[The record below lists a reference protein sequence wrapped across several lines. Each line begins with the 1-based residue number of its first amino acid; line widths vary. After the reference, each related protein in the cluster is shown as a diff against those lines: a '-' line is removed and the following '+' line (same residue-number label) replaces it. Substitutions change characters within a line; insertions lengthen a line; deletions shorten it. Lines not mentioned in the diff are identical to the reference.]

1 MPLKKHL
8 RETEPFDRLSEEGF
22 SELARTARSEVYPA
36 GTFIFHQKDPPTGWL
51 YIVRSGLVEIVVH
64 SPGGGD
70 MVVDYR
76 KEGEFFG
83 GTPIFSGET
92 YTGGA
97 RAALRTECWLI
108 PAATLKAVAAR
119 HPRVGAYFTRI
130 VLSRIRQLYSQIVTT
145 PTQGAPAQLEAYP
158 FKKRLSEI
166 MTTPVLSVPMTL
178 PALEI
183 APLLTTHG
191 IGLLAVVDAQNRP
204 VGLVSERELVR
215 HFLVEQQDPR
225 PCTAADLMLAV
236 PALLPPDAYMFEAMA
251 LMQSRRLKALFVVAD
266 GELAGIVTPR
276 DLLHYRSQEPMLLL
290 GNVREEATLAGLAQ
304 IRNSLPPLVRSFL
317 AENRGTPEILEV
329 LTYIHH
335 GIMRRTC
342 ELTLAQLAAT
352 GVEPPAVRWSLLVMG
367 SAGRREML
375 LSPDQDHGL
384 IWEDLPA
391 GAMARAAEEFFARFG
406 ATLTENLL
414 AVGYPLCDGG
424 VMASNPPWRG
434 TLRTWKRRIQ
444 DWVNDPEPMKIRSS
458 SIFFDF
464 LPLYGEVDLAHDLR
478 VAIASEIEA
487 FEGFLYQMMTLDLR
501 HKVPLSLLGRFVL
514 EKSGE
519 HQGEISIK
527 QGGLI
532 YLVDCIR
539 IFALER
545 RLPVTRTLDRLSG
558 LEGLN
563 VFDNETAEHV
573 RAAFEALSYL
583 RLRNE
588 LAQFDAGQH
597 PSSYLNPLTLA
608 KPERELLKEALQA
621 VSKLQDAT
629 RRHFARSAF

>member
-8 RETEPFDRLSEEGF
+8 RETEPFDRLSEESF
-22 SELARTARSEVYPA
+22 SELASTARSEVYPA
-36 GTFIFHQKDPPTGWL
+36 GTFIFYQKDAPTGWL
-51 YIVRSGLVEIVVH
+51 YVVRSGLVEIVVS

-76 KEGEFFG
+76 KEGQFFG
-83 GTPIFSGET
+83 GTPIFSGEP

-108 PAATLKAVAAR
+108 PAATLKAVATR

-130 VLSRIRQLYSQIVTT
+130 VLSRIRQLYTQIVAA
-145 PTQGAPAQLEAYP
+145 PTQGTPAQLEAYP

-166 MTTPVLSVPMTL
+166 MTTPVLSVPLTL

-183 APLLTTHG
+183 APLLTAHG
-191 IGLLAVVDAQNRP
+191 VGLVAVVDAQHRP
-204 VGLVSERELVR
+204 VGLVSERELVS
-215 HFLVEQQDPR
+215 HFLVDGDDPR
-225 PCTAADLMLAV
+225 LRTAADLMLATS
-236 PALLPPDAYMFEAMA
+236 ALLPPDAYMFEAMA

-266 GELAGIVTPR
+266 TELIGIVTPR

-290 GNVREEATLAGLAQ
+290 GNVREEGTLAGLTQ
-304 IRNSLPPLVRSFL
+304 IRNSLPPLVRTLL
-317 AENRGTPEILEV
+317 AENRGTPEILEI
-329 LTYIHH
+329 LSYIHH
-335 GIMRRTC
+335 GIIRRAC
-342 ELTLAQLAAT
+342 ELTLAQLAEAGIT
-352 GVEPPAVRWSLLVMG
+352 VPPVRWSLLVMG

-375 LSPDQDHGL
+375 LAPDQDHGL

-391 GAMARAAEEFFARFG
+391 AKVGPVEVFFARFG
-406 ATLTENLL
+406 TALTENLL
-414 AVGYPLCDGG
+414 AIGYPLCEGG
-424 VMASNPPWRG
+424 VMASNPLWRG
-434 TLRTWKRRIQ
+434 SLRAWKRRIQ
-444 DWVNDPEPMKIRSS
+444 EWVNNPEPMKIRYS

-545 RLPVTRTLDRLSG
+545 QLPMTRTLDRLHG

-563 VFDNETAEHV
+563 VFDNETSEHI
-573 RAAFEALSYL
+573 RASFEALSYL

-588 LAQFDAGQH
+588 LAQVDAGQT

>member
-1 MPLKKHL
+1 MSLKKHL
-8 RETEPFDRLSEEGF
+8 RETEPFDRLSEESF
-22 SELARTARSEVYPA
+22 SELASTARSEVYPA
-36 GTFIFHQKDPPTGWL
+36 GTFIFHQKDAPTGWL
-51 YIVRSGLVEIVVH
+51 YVIRSGLVEIVVS

-76 KEGEFFG
+76 KEGQFFG
-83 GTPIFSGET
+83 GTPIFSGEP

-97 RAALRTECWLI
+97 RAALRSECWLI
-108 PAATLKAVAAR
+108 PAATLKAVATR

-130 VLSRIRQLYSQIVTT
+130 VLSRIRQLYTQIVAA
-145 PTQGAPAQLEAYP
+145 PTQGTPGQLEAYP

-166 MTTPVLSVPMTL
+166 MTTPVVSIPLTL

-183 APLLTTHG
+183 APLLAAHG
-191 IGLLAVVDAQNRP
+191 VGLVAVVDAQNRP
-204 VGLVSERELVR
+204 VGLVSERELVS
-215 HFLVEQQDPR
+215 HFLVDGDDPR
-225 PCTAADLMLAV
+225 LRTAADLMLATS
-236 PALLPPDAYMFEAMA
+236 ALLPPDAYMFEAMA

-266 GELAGIVTPR
+266 AELIGIVTPR

-290 GNVREEATLAGLAQ
+290 GNVREEGTLAGLTQ
-304 IRNSLPPLVRSFL
+304 IRNSLPPLVRTLL
-317 AENRGTPEILEV
+317 AENRGTPEILEI
-329 LTYIHH
+329 LSYIHH
-335 GIMRRTC
+335 GIIRRAC
-342 ELTLAQLAAT
+342 ELTLAQLAEAGIT
-352 GVEPPAVRWSLLVMG
+352 APPVRWSLLVMG

-375 LSPDQDHGL
+375 LAPDQDHGL
-384 IWEDLPA
+384 IWEDLPPAKA
-391 GAMARAAEEFFARFG
+391 GPVEEFFARFG
-406 ATLTENLL
+406 TALTENLL
-414 AVGYPLCDGG
+414 TIGYPLCEGG
-424 VMASNPPWRG
+424 VMANNPSWRG
-434 TLRTWKRRIQ
+434 SLRAWKRRIQ
-444 DWVNDPEPMKIRSS
+444 EWVNNPEPMKIRYS

-464 LPLYGEVDLAHDLR
+464 LPLYGEAELAHDLR

-545 RLPVTRTLDRLSG
+545 QLPMTRTLDRLSG

-563 VFDNETAEHV
+563 VFDNETSEHV

-588 LAQFDAGQH
+588 LAQVDAGQT

>member
-1 MPLKKHL
+1 MSLKKHL
-8 RETEPFDRLSEEGF
+8 RETEPFDRLSEENF
-22 SELARTARSEVYPA
+22 SELASTARSEVYPA
-36 GTFIFHQKDPPTGWL
+36 GTFIFRQKDRPTGWL
-51 YIVRSGLVEIVVH
+51 YIIRTGLIEIVVT

-76 KEGEFFG
+76 KEGQFFG

-108 PAATLKAVAAR
+108 PEATLKAVAAR

-130 VLSRIRQLYSQIVTT
+130 VLSRIRQLYSRIVAT
-145 PTQGAPAQLEAYP
+145 PTPGTTAQLEAYP

-166 MTTPVLSVPMTL
+166 MTTPVISVPLTL

-183 APLLTTHG
+183 APLLALHG
-191 IGLLAVVDAQNRP
+191 VGAVAVVDGENRP
-204 VGLVSERELVR
+204 VGLVSERELVS
-215 HFLVEQQDPR
+215 HFLVEKEEPGEK
-225 PCTAADLMLAV
+225 TAADLMLAI
-236 PALLPPDAYMFEAMA
+236 PAFLPPDAYMFEAMA

-266 GELAGIVTPR
+266 EELAGIITPR
-276 DLLHYRSQEPMLLL
+276 DLLHYRSQKPMLLL
-290 GNVREEATLAGLAQ
+290 GNVREEGTLAGLAQ
-304 IRNSLPPLVRSFL
+304 IRKSIAPLVRTLL
-317 AENRGTPEILEV
+317 AENRGTPEILEI
-329 LTYIHH
+329 LSYIHH
-335 GIMRRTC
+335 GIFRRAC
-342 ELTLAQLAAT
+342 ELTLIDLSRN
-352 GVEPPAVRWSLLVMG
+352 GVEAPAVRWSLLVMG

-375 LSPDQDHGL
+375 LAPDQDHGL

-391 GAMARAAEEFFARFG
+391 GKAVIAEAFFTRLG
-406 ATLTENLL
+406 KDLTKNLL
-414 AVGYPLCDGG
+414 AIGYPLCDGE
-424 VMASNPPWRG
+424 VMSNNLLWRG
-434 TLRTWKRRIQ
+434 SLHDWQQRIQ
-444 DWVNDPEPMKIRSS
+444 EWVNNPEPMKVRFS

-464 LPLYGEVDLAHDLR
+464 VPLYGDAELAHDLR
-478 VAIASEIEA
+478 VAIAGEIESFA
-487 FEGFLYQMMTLDLR
+487 GFLYQMMSLDLR

-514 EKSGE
+514 EKTGD
-519 HQGEISIK
+519 HQGEFSIK

-545 RLPVTRTLDRLSG
+545 NLPVTRTLDRLSA
-558 LEGLN
+558 LEACN
-563 VFDNETAEHV
+563 VFDSGTAEHV
-573 RAAFEALSYL
+573 RAAFEALTYL

-588 LAQFDAGQH
+588 LAQFDAGEN

-608 KPERELLKEALQA
+608 KPEQELLKEALQA

-629 RRHFARSAF
+629 RRHFSRSAF

>member
-1 MPLKKHL
+1 MSLKKHL
-8 RETEPFDRLSEEGF
+8 RETAPFDRLSEESF
-22 SELARTARSEVYPA
+22 SELASTARSEIYPA
-36 GTFIFHQKDPPTGWL
+36 GTFIFHQKDAPTGWL
-51 YIVRSGLVEIVVH
+51 YVVRSGLVEIVVS

-76 KEGEFFG
+76 KEGQFFG
-83 GTPIFSGET
+83 GTPIFSGEP

-97 RAALRTECWLI
+97 RAALRSECWLI

-130 VLSRIRQLYSQIVTT
+130 VLSRIRQLYSQIVAA
-145 PTQGAPAQLEAYP
+145 PTQGTPAQLEAYP

-166 MTTPVLSVPMTL
+166 MTTPVLSIPLTL

-183 APLLTTHG
+183 APLLAAHG
-191 IGLLAVVDAQNRP
+191 VGLVAVVDAQNRP
-204 VGLVSERELVR
+204 VGLVSERELVS
-215 HFLVEQQDPR
+215 HFLVGGDDPR
-225 PCTAADLMLAV
+225 ARTAADLMLAAS
-236 PALLPPDAYMFEAMA
+236 ALLPPDAYMFEAMS

-266 GELAGIVTPR
+266 GELVGIVTPR

-290 GNVREEATLAGLAQ
+290 GNVREEGTLAGLTQ
-304 IRNSLPPLVRSFL
+304 IRSSLPPLVRSLL

-329 LTYIHH
+329 LSYIHH
-335 GIMRRTC
+335 GIIRRAC
-342 ELTLAQLAAT
+342 ELTLAQLAAA
-352 GVEPPAVRWSLLVMG
+352 GLAAPAVRWSLLVMG

-375 LSPDQDHGL
+375 LAPDQDHGL

-391 GAMARAAEEFFARFG
+391 AKAGAADEFFARFG
-406 ATLTENLL
+406 TALTENLL
-414 AVGYPLCDGG
+414 AIGYPLCEGG
-424 VMASNPPWRG
+424 VMASNPSWRG
-434 TLRTWKRRIQ
+434 SLRAWTRRIQ
-444 DWVNDPEPMKIRSS
+444 EWVNNPEPMKIRYS

-464 LPLYGEVDLAHDLR
+464 VPLYGEAELAHDLR
-478 VAIASEIEA
+478 VAIAGEIEA

-545 RLPVTRTLDRLSG
+545 QLPVTRTLDRLSA

-563 VFDNETAEHV
+563 VFDNETSEHV

-588 LAQFDAGQH
+588 LAQVDTGQA

>member
-1 MPLKKHL
+1 MSLQRHL
-8 RETEPFDRLSEEGF
+8 RETEPFDRLSEESF
-22 SELARTARSEVYPA
+22 SELASTARSQIYPA
-36 GTFIFHQKDPPTGWL
+36 GTFIFHRKDPPTGWL
-51 YIVRSGLVEIVVH
+51 YVIRSGLVEIVVN

-76 KEGEFFG
+76 KEGQFFG
-83 GTPIFSGET
+83 GTPIFSGEP

-130 VLSRIRQLYSQIVTT
+130 VLSRIRQLYSQIVAS
-145 PTQGAPAQLEAYP
+145 PTQSSPAQLEAYP

-166 MTTPVLSVPMTL
+166 MTTPVVSVPLSL
-178 PALEI
+178 PATEI
-183 APLLTTHG
+183 APLLVAHN
-191 IGLLAVVDAQNRP
+191 ISAVAVVDAENRP
-204 VGLVSERELVR
+204 VGLVCERELVSR
-215 HFLVEQQDPR
+215 FLVSGADPSQY
-225 PCTAADLMLAV
+225 CAADLMIGAPAQLA
-236 PALLPPDAYMFEAMA
+236 PEAYMFEAMA
-251 LMQSRRLKALFVVAD
+251 LVQSRQLQALLVVAD
-266 GELAGIVTPR
+266 AELVGIVSAR

-290 GNVREEATLAGLAQ
+290 GSVRDEGTMAGLAK
-304 IRNSLPPLVRSFL
+304 IRSSLSPLVRTLL
-317 AENRGTPEILEV
+317 AENRGTPEIIEV
-329 LTYIHH
+329 LSYIHH
-335 GIMRRTC
+335 GIIRRAC
-342 ELTLAQLAAT
+342 ELTLAQLAAE
-352 GVEPPAVRWSLLVMG
+352 GIVAPAVRWSLLLMG

-384 IWEDLPA
+384 IWENLPA
-391 GAMARAAEEFFARFG
+391 GAESRVAEEFFARFG
-406 ATLTENLL
+406 AALTENLFNI
-414 AVGYPLCDGG
+414 GYPRCEGG
-424 VMASNPPWRG
+424 VMAANAQWRG
-434 TLRTWKRRIQ
+434 SLRDWKRRIQ
-444 DWVNDPEPMKIRSS
+444 EWVNNPEPMKVRYS

-464 LPLYGEVDLAHDLR
+464 LPIYGEEELAHDLR
-478 VAIASEIEA
+478 VAIAGEIES

-545 RLPVTRTLDRLSG
+545 QLPVTRTLDRLGG

-563 VFDNETAEHV
+563 VFDHETSEHV
-573 RAAFEALSYL
+573 RAAFEALTYL

-588 LAQFDAGQH
+588 LARIDAGQD
-597 PSSYLNPLTLA
+597 PTSYLNPLTLA
-608 KPERELLKEALQA
+608 KAERELLKEALQA

-629 RRHFARSAF
+629 RRHFSRSAF

>member
-1 MPLKKHL
+1 MSLKKHL
-8 RETEPFDRLSEEGF
+8 RETEPFDRLSEESF
-22 SELARTARSEVYPA
+22 SELASTARSEIYPA
-36 GTFIFHQKDPPTGWL
+36 GTFIFHQKDAPTGWL
-51 YIVRSGLVEIVVH
+51 YVVCSGLVEIVVN

-76 KEGEFFG
+76 KEGQFFG
-83 GTPIFSGET
+83 GTPIFSGEP

-97 RAALRTECWLI
+97 RAALRSECWLI
-108 PAATLKAVAAR
+108 PAATLKAVATR
-119 HPRVGAYFTRI
+119 HPRVAAYFTRI
-130 VLSRIRQLYSQIVTT
+130 VLSRIRQLYSQIVAA
-145 PTQGAPAQLEAYP
+145 PMQGTPAQLEAYP

-166 MTTPVLSVPMTL
+166 MTTPVLSIPLTL
-178 PALEI
+178 PAREI
-183 APLLTTHG
+183 APLLAAHAV
-191 IGLLAVVDAQNRP
+191 GLVAVVDAQNRP
-204 VGLVSERELVR
+204 VGLVSERELVS
-215 HFLVEQQDPR
+215 HFLVAGEDPGGR
-225 PCTAADLMLAV
+225 TAVDLMSAT
-236 PALLPPDAYMFEAMA
+236 PAFLPPDAYMFEAMA
-251 LMQSRRLKALFVVAD
+251 LMQSHRLKALFVVAD
-266 GELAGIVTPR
+266 NELIGIVTPR

-290 GNVREEATLAGLAQ
+290 GNVREEGTLAGLSQ
-304 IRNSLPPLVRSFL
+304 IRSSLPPLVRTLL
-317 AENRGTPEILEV
+317 AENRGTPEILEI
-329 LTYIHH
+329 LSYIHH
-335 GIMRRTC
+335 GILRRAC
-342 ELTLAQLAAT
+342 ELTLAQLAEA
-352 GVEPPAVRWSLLVMG
+352 GVTAPAVRWSLLVMG

-375 LSPDQDHGL
+375 LAPDQDHGL

-391 GAMARAAEEFFARFG
+391 GAAARAAEEFFARFG
-406 ATLTENLL
+406 TALTENLL
-414 AVGYPLCDGG
+414 AIGYPLCEGG
-424 VMASNPPWRG
+424 VMASNPLWRG
-434 TLRTWKRRIQ
+434 SLRAWKRRIQ
-444 DWVNDPEPMKIRSS
+444 EWVNNPEPMKIRYS

-464 LPLYGEVDLAHDLR
+464 VPLYGEAELAHDLR
-478 VAIASEIEA
+478 VAIAGEIEA

-545 RLPVTRTLDRLSG
+545 QLPVTRTLDRLHG

-563 VFDNETAEHV
+563 VFDSETSEHV

-588 LAQFDAGQH
+588 LTQVDAGEV

-608 KPERELLKEALQA
+608 KAERELLKEALQA

>member
-1 MPLKKHL
+1 MSLKKHL
-8 RETEPFDRLSEEGF
+8 RETAPFDRLSEESF
-22 SELARTARSEVYPA
+22 SELASTARSEVYPA
-36 GTFIFHQKDPPTGWL
+36 GTFIFHQKDAPTGWL
-51 YIVRSGLVEIVVH
+51 YIIRSGLVEIVVN

-76 KEGEFFG
+76 KEGQFFG
-83 GTPIFSGET
+83 GTPIFSGEP

-97 RAALRTECWLI
+97 RAALRSECWLI

-130 VLSRIRQLYSQIVTT
+130 VLSRIRQLYSQIVAA
-145 PTQGAPAQLEAYP
+145 PTQGTPAQLEAYP

-166 MTTPVLSVPMTL
+166 MTTPVLSVPLTL

-183 APLLTTHG
+183 APLLAAHG
-191 IGLLAVVDAQNRP
+191 VGLVAVVDAQNRP
-204 VGLVSERELVR
+204 LGLVSERELVS
-215 HFLVEQQDPR
+215 HFLVGGEDPQGR
-225 PCTAADLMLAV
+225 TAADLMLAA

-251 LMQSRRLKALFVVAD
+251 LMQSHRLKALFVVAD
-266 GELAGIVTPR
+266 GELVGIVTPR

-290 GNVREEATLAGLAQ
+290 GNVREEGTLAGLTL
-304 IRNSLPPLVRSFL
+304 IRSSLPPLVRTLL
-317 AENRGTPEILEV
+317 AENRGTPEILEI
-329 LTYIHH
+329 LSYIHH
-335 GIMRRTC
+335 GILRRTC
-342 ELTLAQLAAT
+342 ELTLAQLAEAGMT
-352 GVEPPAVRWSLLVMG
+352 PPAVRWSLLVMG

-375 LSPDQDHGL
+375 LAPDQDHGL
-384 IWEDLPA
+384 IWEDLPVEKA
-391 GAMARAAEEFFARFG
+391 GAADEFFARFG
-406 ATLTENLL
+406 TALTENLL
-414 AVGYPLCDGG
+414 AIGYPLCEGG
-424 VMASNPPWRG
+424 VMAKNPSWRG
-434 TLRTWKRRIQ
+434 SLRAWKRRIQ
-444 DWVNDPEPMKIRSS
+444 EWVNNPEPMKIRYS

-464 LPLYGEVDLAHDLR
+464 VPLYGEAELAHDLR
-478 VAIASEIEA
+478 VAIAGEIEA

-514 EKSGE
+514 ERSGE
-519 HQGEISIK
+519 HRGEISIK

-545 RLPVTRTLDRLSG
+545 QLPVTRTLDRLSA

-563 VFDNETAEHV
+563 VFDNETSEHV

-588 LAQFDAGQH
+588 LAQVDAGQN
-597 PSSYLNPLTLA
+597 PTSYLNPLALA